1 MIIDCISDLHGF
13 KPKLKRG
20 DLLIVAGD
28 LTAQDRAKEYEEFA
42 LWLSKQKYTH
52 KIVVAGNHDGYLE
65 REGGLGIRSLERL
78 GGFRYLQ
85 DSFVEIEG
93 LKIYG
98 SPWTKGFF
106 GINPLCCAFTV
117 DEGESLKA
125 RWDQIPEDIDIL
137 VTHCAPFS
145 ILDMAESG
153 EAGDRELT
161 RFLAGVRPKLHV
173 FGHIHEEGGK
183 TAYMFPRR
191 GETVTC
197 VNAAYVDR
205 EYNPTHKPVRI
216 IL

>member
-20 DLLIVAGD
+20 DLLIIAGD
-28 LTAQDRAKEYEEFA
+28 LTAQDRAEEYEEFA

-65 REGGLGIRSLERL
+65 REGGLGIQSLERL

-98 SPWTKGFF
+98 SPWTKRFF

-125 RWDQIPEDIDIL
+125 RWDQIPEDTDIL
-137 VTHCAPFS
+137 VTHCPPFS
-145 ILDMAESG
+145 VLDNCIY
-153 EAGDRELT
+153 GDTGDKDLVARVVC
-161 RFLAGVRPKLHV
+161 VRPKLQV
-173 FGHIHEEGGK
+173 FGHIHEGGGK
-183 TAYMFPRR
+183 RVAERCSKGRVVEY
-191 GETVTC
+191 
-197 VNAAYVDR
+197 VNAAYVNR
-205 EYNPTHKPVRI
+205 AYEPVHKPVRI
-216 IL
+216 VL